1 MRLFTLALLAT
12 AVLAQDDLTHD
23 LLDAAATGDTARVRA
38 NLEAGVKVD
47 AAGKNGRT
55 ALMVAAQH
63 GRVDTVKAL
72 LAAGANT
79 DLRDE
84 SGLTAYGLALF
95 ESAGRGSRDPVLK
108 LLPQPAR
115 LRLSAITG
123 WSAQGLVSSC
133 FQQRAQIVQ
142 QMGLMKPDEMM
153 LRELQAYIRAQGKG
167 LGQLVAVDARGVD
180 PLKAE
185 PGEGADGIIVLEIE
199 PGSACAGGTGDNLT
213 FQVEMKILR
222 GRDGAPLLEKR
233 IGGGLKGL
241 RTLKVENAAQYR
253 PVYETWL
260 KEQPQAIYWD
270 AVEILMK
277 SAR

>member
-1 MRLFTLALLAT
+1 MRLCALALLAT
-12 AVLAQDDLTHD
+12 ALSAQDDLTHD
-23 LLDAAATGDTARVRA
+23 LLEAATAGDTARVRA
-38 NLEAGVKVD
+38 NLEAGVKADVT
-47 AAGKNGRT
+47 GKYART
-55 ALMVAAQH
+55 PLMLAAQH

-72 LAAGANT
+72 LAAGANPQ
-79 DLRDE
+79 LRDE

-95 ESAGRGSRDPVLK
+95 EPAGHGSHDPVLK

-133 FQQRAQIVQ
+133 FEQRAQLVQ

-153 LRELQAYIRAQGKG
+153 LRQLQAYIKTQGKG
-167 LGQLVAVDARGVD
+167 LAQLVAVDARGTD
-180 PLKAE
+180 PLKVE
-185 PGEGADGIIVLEIE
+185 PTDRADAIIALGIDPGA
-199 PGSACAGGTGDNLT
+199 ACAGGTADNLA
-213 FQVEMKILR
+213 FQVEMRILR
-222 GRDGAPLLEKR
+222 GSDGTLLLEKR

-260 KEQPQAIYWD
+260 KEQSATIYWD
-270 AVEILMK
+270 AVETLMK
-277 SAR
+277 SAH